1 VENFKNFM
9 KSILFSVLLLSPFFS
24 FSQYEPKPE
33 ISLMAGYMW
42 GGSTLTVNGELKI
55 EDGTNYGVILD
66 LPIAKKG
73 ITLELL
79 YSRLDSKL
87 NFKSRTGG
95 TRDSSLFD
103 MSTNYIQIG
112 GLKEVETGTNLR
124 PFGIFA
130 LGTTIFGPKNSSFA
144 DQWVLSFSLGGGLKY
159 YLSERIGLRL
169 DARFLFPVYLTGGG
183 FYCGTGGCG
192 AGIGSSP
199 AILQGYIDGG
209 VIIRLGQ

>member
-1 VENFKNFM
+1 M
-9 KSILFSVLLLSPFFS
+9 KGILFLAILLLPLFS
-24 FSQYEPKPE
+24 YSQYTPKPE
-33 ISLMAGYMW
+33 ISVMAGYMW

-55 EDGTNYGVILD
+55 EDGTNYGVMLD
-66 LPIAKKG
+66 LPLPQKG
-73 ITLELL
+73 ITLELF
-79 YSRLDSKL
+79 YTRLDSKL
-87 NFKSRTGG
+87 NFKSRTLSVE
-95 TRDSSLFD
+95 DSTLFD

-130 LGTTIFGPKNSSFA
+130 IGTTIFSPKTSAYS

-159 YLSERIGLRL
+159 YISERFGIRL
-169 DARFLFPVYLTGGG
+169 DGRFLFPVYLAGGG

-199 AILQGYIDGG
+199 VILQGFIDGG